1 MDFEREFVLLVIGA
15 LETSGEQL
23 TRQRRS
29 FKRKDRKDTLDM
41 PNMVKKRLE
50 CQTTGKPART
60 L

>member
-50 CQTTGKPART
+50 CQTTGNPART